1 MPIIDLKSEFRS
13 LAERIYDS
21 TKTEAVHRRDDANRM
36 LKFFGSAQGAI
47 FAAKQAVLS
56 PEDALERIARTL
68 KATQLARVPFGLAD
82 QQITPPSKYTTTPN
96 IPDSEI
102 DKRFSTYNNL
112 QNLKPGENAGVP
124 TLVNKREGYWEA
136 NKQNDPIQIGKD
148 RPGTRPAAY
157 KSATMD
163 GTDQAA
169 LLGMDI
175 VPFYFTTYNL
185 SNGKV
190 ELGTS
195 IPFPTFVSNI
205 TDSAG
210 GNWNSMTFA
219 GRGELFHVYQTYSR
233 TMSISFQVVAFSED
247 ELSVIHEKLKY
258 LRSLAA
264 PKYTSNGFMQG
275 NVINLTIGDYAK
287 GLPGFL
293 TNVGFTVDNNVPWET
308 REGKQQLPHVVNVQV
323 GYTVIEPTTP
333 KVLV

>member
-1 MPIIDLKSEFRS
+1 MPIIDLKSELRT

-47 FAAKQAVLS
+47 FAAKQAALS

-82 QQITPPSKYTTTPN
+82 QQITPPSKYTTTPK
-96 IPDSEI
+96 IPDSDIKE
-102 DKRFSTYNNL
+102 RFKVYDNL
-112 QNLKPGENAGVP
+112 INVKTEAKDWTPYTNP
-124 TLVNKREGYWEA
+124 GYWED
-136 NKQNDPIQIGKD
+136 NKYDDPIQIGKD
-148 RPGTRPAAY
+148 KLGKRPAAY
-157 KSATMD
+157 ESATMD
-163 GTDQAA
+163 GKDQAA

-195 IPFPTFVSNI
+195 IPFPAFVSNI
-205 TDSAG
+205 TDSTG
-210 GNWNSMTFA
+210 GTWNSMTFA

-233 TMSISFQVVAFSED
+233 TMSISFQVAAFSED
-247 ELSVIHEKLKY
+247 ELSVIHEKLEY

-264 PKYTSNGFMQG
+264 PKYTTNGFMQG
-275 NVINLTIGDYAK
+275 NVINLTIGNYAK

-293 TNVGFTVDNNVPWET
+293 TNVGFTVDSNVPWET
-308 REGKQQLPHVVNVQV
+308 RKGKQKLPHVVNVQV